1 MGARE
6 REAAVNHRLKAGR
19 NEQREDGAD
28 FVCECADL
36 RCNATI
42 TLTLSEQAER
52 RGRRSLF
59 WVKPGH
65 ALTTS
70 DHVVEENDHYSI
82 VDGNGATP

>member
-6 REAAVNHRLKAGR
+6 REASVNHRLKAGR
-19 NEQREDGAD
+19 NEQREKGAD

-42 TLTLSEQAER
+42 TLTRSEQAER
-52 RGRRSLF
+52 RGRPSGF

-65 ALTTS
+65 ALTTL
-70 DHVVEENDHYSI
+70 DHVVEENDQYSI
-82 VDGNGATP
+82 VDGNRTP